1 MSKKVLI
8 VLPSKDFD
16 VTETSVPWRKLTDAK
31 VQVDFCTE
39 NGIPGECDPLLL
51 DGVIFGKLGAAPEA
65 KAFYHEMIKTKEFQ
79 NPTKYKDT
87 EFMDYD
93 CVLFPGGHAPGMK
106 QYLENETIRDKIV
119 PYFKNKSKVV
129 AAVCHGTIVLS
140 RTIDNATGKSIL
152 YNRKSTCLPKYME
165 RNAYY
170 LTAWK
175 LGKYYRTYDDYV
187 EDEVRQAMQFPDK
200 QFQPGT
206 CNQFGSL
213 DERYAFVCVD
223 ENYISARWPGDC
235 YKLAD
240 TILEMINPVNH

>member
-1 MSKKVLI
+1 MHLI
-8 VLPSKDFD
+8 NSFHN
-16 VTETSVPWRKLTDAK
+16 TFFYIIS
-31 VQVDFCTE
+31 F
-39 NGIPGECDPLLL
+39 
-51 DGVIFGKLGAAPEA
+51 IF
-65 KAFYHEMIKTKEFQ
+65 
-79 NPTKYKDT
+79 
-87 EFMDYD
+87 
-93 CVLFPGGHAPGMK
+93 LFELNFH
-106 QYLENETIRDKIV
+106 
-119 PYFKNKSKVV
+119 
-129 AAVCHGTIVLS
+129 
-140 RTIDNATGKSIL
+140 
-152 YNRKSTCLPKYME
+152 